1 MDQENYRQITSQTQ
15 NEDERKK
22 VVMLADYITQHANVK
37 IIADPYYGNEK
48 DFNKALDLIEDACQQ
63 LFVALETS

>member
-22 VVMLADYITQHANVK
+22 VVMLADYITQPANVK
-37 IIADPYYGNEK
+37 IITDPYYGNEK
-48 DFNKALDLIEDACQQ
+48 DFNNALDLIEDACQQ